1 MELNL
6 YIYSGLGNVIALVD
20 LLRED
25 LTLSSEEV
33 IKIAATIRTNLEY
46 GERTKLGDIPNILFS
61 PLKHKEGAAK

>member
-1 MELNL
+1 MDLNL

-33 IKIAATIRTNLEY
+33 IKIAA
-46 GERTKLGDIPNILFS
+46 
-61 PLKHKEGAAK
+61 LKEVEFDQLISVLPP